1 MRRSTRLQYK
11 DVSSAEEAAISYP
24 TKFVFTKSPSSRR
37 ILERCKPSTSTEICE
52 PPVSNEEMVREEI
65 LRQKEMKASTA
76 SVGTQTI
83 SFGEIMDLLEETQ
96 AELKKIKATLQK
108 KEFIPENICDDG
120 KMKALTSFTRQ
131 EFFEWYKFLK
141 IEKPLS
147 LGSKRR
153 PIDRFYMFIIKLR
166 TGISN
171 EFLSILFDISNST
184 VSMDFNYI
192 TEVIFSKLKMFPL
205 FPNKNQVTQYMP
217 PAFRMHFKDVRI
229 IVDCTEFTIQK
240 PSSPKEQQMT
250 FSCYKNANTLKG
262 MIGITPNGAISFI
275 SELYCGSISDKQ
287 LFIKSKL
294 MDLLEPNDVVMA
306 DKGFLIE
313 TELASV
319 GCKLQCPAFLRDKIQ
334 FDVSEMVSNC
344 RLSNVRVTVERAIGR
359 IKQYKYFEGAL
370 PYRSLH
376 NVNRVFFIV
385 CMFCNFHKPL
395 IQVT

>member
-1 MRRSTRLQYK
+1 MTYCAAYGCNNSKKKDNCRNKTFFQFPLKNPNLLKTWIAKIRRENFVPSYASVLCS
-11 DVSSAEEAAISYP
+11 DHFEEECFEYQNFTNRRHLKPGSVP
-24 TKFVFTKSPSSRR
+24 TNFVFTKSPSSRR

-52 PPVSNEEMVREEI
+52 PPVSNEEMGTEEI
-65 LRQKEMKASTA
+65 QRQKEMKPGTA

-83 SFGEIMDLLEETQ
+83 SFGEVMDLLEETQ
-96 AELKKIKATLQK
+96 AELKKLKATLQK
-108 KEFIPENICDDG
+108 KEFIPENICDD
-120 KMKALTSFTRQ
+120 
-131 EFFEWYKFLK
+131 E
-141 IEKPLS
+141 P
-147 LGSKRR
+147 
-153 PIDRFYMFIIKLR
+153 
-166 TGISN
+166 
-171 EFLSILFDISNST
+171 
-184 VSMDFNYI
+184 
-192 TEVIFSKLKMFPL
+192 
-205 FPNKNQVTQYMP
+205 
-217 PAFRMHFKDVRI
+217 
-229 IVDCTEFTIQK
+229 

-313 TELASV
+313 NELASV

-376 NVNRVFFIV
+376 NANSVFY
-385 CMFCNFHKPL
+385 CMHAL
-395 IQVT
+395 